1 MTSKAEI
8 ISMLSERVVT
18 VKFKKVDGSERTM
31 KCTLLH
37 NIVPQPLKTVA
48 EDNTTIKE
56 RRENENVVA
65 AWDVEAEGWRS
76 FRLDSVV
83 EII

>member
-8 ISMLSERVVT
+8 VGMLHERVVT
-18 VKFKKVDGSERTM
+18 VKFKKVDGSERVM
-31 KCTLLH
+31 KCTLLQSM
-37 NIVPQPLKTVA
+37 IPQTTKTTV
-48 EDNTTIKE
+48 ESNNTVKE
-56 RRENENVVA
+56 RKENDSVVA

-76 FRLDSVV
+76 FRLDSIV